1 MRFRQQVEASVFNGG
16 HAGRADGMRDGQS
29 LRDGARTAIVLS
41 VCFGILMVVMFLAQA
56 QGIIGLFLDLGNA
69 SSAAIVEFGAKLLAV
84 AALFQL
90 ADAMQGMALGLLRG
104 IKDTRVPMVVA
115 AFSYWLIGIPA
126 GYWLAFHAGFG
137 GVGLWLGLVIGLM
150 IAASAMMWRFWN
162 RAVRV

>member
-1 MRFRQQVEASVFNGG
+1 M
-16 HAGRADGMRDGQS
+16 
-29 LRDGARTAIVLS
+29 
-41 VCFGILMVVMFLAQA
+41 
-56 QGIIGLFLDLGNA
+56 
-69 SSAAIVEFGAKLLAV
+69 

-115 AFSYWLIGIPA
+115 AFSYWVIGIPV
-126 GYWLAFHAGFG
+126 GYWLAFRADMG

-162 RAVRV
+162 RALRV